1 MIKSN
6 RAGDWDAEFIAAPR
20 LDEEAVEVE
29 REAVEVE
36 RERAFET
43 IARLMNRHGIDAGEL
58 LDRVAPDYHKEVTR
72 AAHAPSS
79 YDPIFGHR

>member
-6 RAGDWDAEFIAAPR
+6 RASDWDAEFIAAAR
-20 LDEEAVEVE
+20 LDEET
-29 REAVEVE
+29 VEVE

-58 LDRVAPDYHKEVTR
+58 LDRIAPDYYKEVTR

>member
-6 RAGDWDAEFIAAPR
+6 RASDWDAEFNAAPG
-20 LDEEAVEVE
+20 LDEEAV
-29 REAVEVE
+29 AVE
-36 RERAFET
+36 RERAFAM

-58 LDRVAPDYHKEVTR
+58 LARIAPDHDREVTR
-72 AAHAPSS
+72 APRAAST

>member
-6 RAGDWDAEFIAAPR
+6 RASDWDAEFIVAPR
-20 LDEEAVEVE
+20 LDD
-29 REAVEVE
+29 EAVEVE

-58 LDRVAPDYHKEVTR
+58 LDRIAPDYCKEVTR
-72 AAHAPSS
+72 APRAPSA

>member
-6 RAGDWDAEFIAAPR
+6 RASDWDAEFIAAPR
-20 LDEEAVEVE
+20 LDE
-29 REAVEVE
+29 EAVEVE

-43 IARLMNRHGIDAGEL
+43 IARLMNRHGIDAAEL
-58 LDRVAPDYHKEVTR
+58 LDRIAPDHDREATR
-72 AAHAPSS
+72 TAHAPST